1 MVSSFLGKEALE
13 KDLEELILQKTEGIP
28 FFIEEFIR
36 SLNDLKAIERHNGT
50 YRLSQDIQVFSIP
63 STIQDVIM
71 ARVYALPEDAKEVL
85 QTGTVIGREFNYEL
99 IKKVTVLPQQ
109 KLLSCLSIL
118 KDSELLYERGIFPE
132 STYINMAN
140 KYLTSWRNY
149 DIGRAWKKLM
159 HENSALMHNS
169 NFVIKSFDFESR
181 VESIARSVQLL
192 VLAVPSAAHGGPFTK
207 TEAKKAFKL
216 SSEAARLE
224 AAAP

>member
-1 MVSSFLGKEALE
+1 
-13 KDLEELILQKTEGIP
+13 LISIP
-28 FFIEEFIR
+28 FPISVFFNQPASFHKKRFKIFVLKPDINFSLLLNEFKPG
-36 SLNDLKAIERHNGT
+36 N
-50 YRLSQDIQVFSIP
+50 
-63 STIQDVIM
+63 
-71 ARVYALPEDAKEVL
+71 
-85 QTGTVIGREFNYEL
+85 
-99 IKKVTVLPQQ
+99 
-109 KLLSCLSIL
+109 
-118 KDSELLYERGIFPE
+118 
-132 STYINMAN
+132 INMAN

-181 VESIARSVQLL
+181 VESIARSGQLL

>member
-1 MVSSFLGKEALE
+1 MQACGLL
-13 KDLEELILQKTEGIP
+13 
-28 FFIEEFIR
+28 
-36 SLNDLKAIERHNGT
+36 
-50 YRLSQDIQVFSIP
+50 
-63 STIQDVIM
+63 VIN
-71 ARVYALPEDAKEVL
+71 L
-85 QTGTVIGREFNYEL
+85 
-99 IKKVTVLPQQ
+99 
-109 KLLSCLSIL
+109 
-118 KDSELLYERGIFPE
+118 
-132 STYINMAN
+132 AN

>member
-1 MVSSFLGKEALE
+1 M
-13 KDLEELILQKTEGIP
+13 Q
-28 FFIEEFIR
+28 R
-36 SLNDLKAIERHNGT
+36 
-50 YRLSQDIQVFSIP
+50 
-63 STIQDVIM
+63 
-71 ARVYALPEDAKEVL
+71 
-85 QTGTVIGREFNYEL
+85 
-99 IKKVTVLPQQ
+99 
-109 KLLSCLSIL
+109 IL
-118 KDSELLYERGIFPE
+118 KVFCTGADQDRLAETLQVVARYEGFIIVEIAKKKMADLTRRYPVE
-132 STYINMAN
+132 DINMAE

-149 DIGRAWKKLM
+149 DIGSAWKKLM